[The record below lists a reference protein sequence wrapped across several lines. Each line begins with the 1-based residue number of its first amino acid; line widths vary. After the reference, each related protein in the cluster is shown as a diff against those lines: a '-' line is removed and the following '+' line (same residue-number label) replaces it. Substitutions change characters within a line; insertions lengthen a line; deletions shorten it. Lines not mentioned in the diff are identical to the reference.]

1 MLCID
6 RRCICIVGLF
16 VSGLLAINGSF
27 VDVCLN
33 KWTLFRKVWS
43 AFGLTAKIGV
53 DVRRLRRSFPDTM
66 VLGGVCYGAARA
78 TRTG

>member
-16 VSGLLAINGSF
+16 VYVLLAINGSF
-27 VDVCLN
+27 IDVCLN
-33 KWTLFRKVWS
+33 KWTFFARFWS
-43 AFGLTAKIGV
+43 AFGLTAKTGV
-53 DVRRLRRSFPDTM
+53 GVRRLRRSFPDTM

>member
-16 VSGLLAINGSF
+16 VSGLLAINGSS

-33 KWTLFRKVWS
+33 TWTFFRKVLVSFWFDRENWCGRAEAA
-43 AFGLTAKIGV
+43 AFV
-53 DVRRLRRSFPDTM
+53 S
-66 VLGGVCYGAARA
+66 
-78 TRTG
+78 

>member
-16 VSGLLAINGSF
+16 LSWYLMTNGSF

-33 KWTLFRKVWS
+33 KWTLFRKVLASFWFDRENRCGRAEAA
-43 AFGLTAKIGV
+43 AFV
-53 DVRRLRRSFPDTM
+53 S
-66 VLGGVCYGAARA
+66 
-78 TRTG
+78 

>member
-16 VSGLLAINGSF
+16 VSGLLAITGSS

-33 KWTLFRKVWS
+33 KWTFFRKVLVSFWFDRENWCGRAEAA
-43 AFGLTAKIGV
+43 AFF
-53 DVRRLRRSFPDTM
+53 S
-66 VLGGVCYGAARA
+66 
-78 TRTG
+78 

>member
-16 VSGLLAINGSF
+16 LSGHLAIYGSF

-33 KWTLFRKVWS
+33 KWTLFRKVLVSFWFDS
-43 AFGLTAKIGV
+43 ENWCGRAEAAAFV
-53 DVRRLRRSFPDTM
+53 S
-66 VLGGVCYGAARA
+66 
-78 TRTG
+78 

>member
-33 KWTLFRKVWS
+33 KSTFSRKVLVSFWFDRDNRCGRAEAA
-43 AFGLTAKIGV
+43 AFV
-53 DVRRLRRSFPDTM
+53 S
-66 VLGGVCYGAARA
+66 
-78 TRTG
+78 

>member
-33 KWTLFRKVWS
+33 KWTFFRKV
-43 AFGLTAKIGV
+43 LV
-53 DVRRLRRSFPDTM
+53 SFWFDRDNRC
-66 VLGGVCYGAARA
+66 GRAEAAA
-78 TRTG
+78 LVS

>member
-27 VDVCLN
+27 IDVCLN
-33 KWTLFRKVWS
+33 KWTFFRKVLVSFWFDRENWYGRAEAS
-43 AFGLTAKIGV
+43 ALV
-53 DVRRLRRSFPDTM
+53 S
-66 VLGGVCYGAARA
+66 
-78 TRTG
+78 